1 MQNDGELNKA
11 PRIKMDIRDYGIG
24 AQILHDLRISKLKV
38 ISNTSQKRR
47 VGITGYGLEIV
58 DYIKY

>member
-1 MQNDGELNKA
+1 MQKNGELNKA
-11 PRIKMDIRDYGIG
+11 PRFNMDIRDYGIG

-38 ISNTSQKRR
+38 ISNTNQKRR

>member
-11 PRIKMDIRDYGIG
+11 PRIKMDIRDYYWSSNT
-24 AQILHDLRISKLKV
+24 DLRISKLKV
-38 ISNTSQKRR
+38 ISNTSQRR

>member
-1 MQNDGELNKA
+1 MQKDGELNKA

-24 AQILHDLRISKLKV
+24 AQILHELRISKLKV
-38 ISNTSQKRR
+38 ISNTTQKRR

>member
-38 ISNTSQKRR
+38 ISNTSQKE
-47 VGITGYGLEIV
+47 GLE
-58 DYIKY
+58 